1 MVHLAATRL
10 NHFDRNKK
18 DLPSKQSL
26 PASGSPSFVTT
37 NVFFFS

>member
-1 MVHLAATRL
+1 MMHLAATML
-10 NHFDRNKK
+10 KQFDRKKK
-18 DLPSKQSL
+18 DLPKQSL